1 MGLGRKANKG
11 DTSATSTSSDESSW
25 MPSQVAVD
33 LSNTALEVR
42 SRPGQVTSQQLR
54 CRSPHFCV
62 SCSAQ
67 QAPARSATCSSP
79 HSLPCSARAPGAP
92 TPTHPSPPFQAAA
105 QFSDVSDNR
114 TQSWERS
121 EVPGSPHTL
130 ASGPGTLRGSS
141 WPHAAPSPA
150 PQVTSEGK
158 SSSDDAPSS
167 VGPSEHHDD
176 GKSKE
181 IPEEEEAAEELVA
194 EVAAEEEMEGA
205 EEVVAEK
212 EDVAAEAGFRKHLED
227 VATEPLAISEGAE
240 HNPAVQ
246 GVAQASGADAHAPDD
261 EQDECAP
268 TDDE

>member
-181 IPEEEEAAEELVA
+181 IPEEEAAEELVA